1 MGNTGYSL
9 HWMKGKKKNNCKCKD
24 EALYMF
30 TSRPFLESEK
40 PESKLTF
47 GPHSNFGIG
56 VIQYG
61 LESNTKSHQ
70 ARRGSHL

>member
-1 MGNTGYSL
+1 
-9 HWMKGKKKNNCKCKD
+9 
-24 EALYMF
+24 MF